1 MIQSKLPNVGTTIF
15 TRMSQLAAE
24 CGAINLSQGFPDFD
38 GPPELREAVG
48 RHIAAGHNQY
58 APMTGLPALREQVA
72 KKIEQFYGRRVSADS
87 EVTITPGAT
96 EAIFSAIQALVHPG
110 DEVVVLDPSYD
121 SYEPSVQLAGG
132 RCVHVPLALPDFSID
147 WQRMAEAIGPRTR
160 LVIINTPHNPSG
172 ALISREELDRLAALI
187 RDRDIYLISDE
198 VYEHLVFDGVAH
210 TSVLSH
216 EELYPRSFVVSSFGK
231 TYHVTGWK
239 TGYVVAPPAL
249 SAELRKVHQYVNFCG
264 VTPLQWALADYMAGH
279 PEHLRQLPGFY
290 QAKRSGKAMRDLT
303 VLPDLDIALVQSSL
317 AWHDAQANR
326 EHFAALLESAAGA
339 DLVVLPE
346 MFTTG
351 FSMASAEQAE
361 PELGPTHAWLLE
373 QARRLG
379 AVVTGSL
386 IVQLADGSHRNR
398 LLWARPDGEMLHY
411 DKRHLFRMAGE
422 HEHYSPGERQELF
435 ELKGWRVRPLICY
448 DLRFP
453 VWSRDP
459 HDTDLLLY
467 TANWPAPRRQHW
479 NRLLPARA
487 IENLC
492 YVVAVNRIGEDGN
505 ALRYAG
511 DSQVLDF
518 QGDSLFNAADADGVF
533 RVRLDAAALAAY
545 RQRFPAYMDADRFE
559 IHP

>member
-216 EELYPRSFVVSSFGK
+216 DELYPRSFVVSSFGK
-231 TYHVTGWK
+231 TYPTSPAGRPATWSRRRRSARSCARF
-239 TGYVVAPPAL
+239 TSTSTSVASRRCNGHWRTTWPAIRSTCGNCPASTRP
-249 SAELRKVHQYVNFCG
+249 SATCSA
-264 VTPLQWALADYMAGH
+264 TCCWTLA
-279 PEHLRQLPGFY
+279 
-290 QAKRSGKAMRDLT
+290 S
-303 VLPDLDIALVQSSL
+303 VLPVRRAPTSS
-317 AWHDAQANR
+317 AWTIR
-326 EHFAALLESAAGA
+326 PS
-339 DLVVLPE
+339 VRTW
-346 MFTTG
+346 TT
-351 FSMASAEQAE
+351 
-361 PELGPTHAWLLE
+361 
-373 QARRLG
+373 
-379 AVVTGSL
+379 
-386 IVQLADGSHRNR
+386 
-398 LLWARPDGEMLHY
+398 
-411 DKRHLFRMAGE
+411 
-422 HEHYSPGERQELF
+422 
-435 ELKGWRVRPLICY
+435 
-448 DLRFP
+448 
-453 VWSRDP
+453 
-459 HDTDLLLY
+459 
-467 TANWPAPRRQHW
+467 WPWPS
-479 NRLLPARA
+479 
-487 IENLC
+487 
-492 YVVAVNRIGEDGN
+492 G
-505 ALRYAG
+505 
-511 DSQVLDF
+511 
-518 QGDSLFNAADADGVF
+518 
-533 RVRLDAAALAAY
+533 
-545 RQRFPAYMDADRFE
+545 
-559 IHP
+559 